1 MKMKLLTPSLAV
13 IGGASW
19 LFASCS
25 DNINSYSSTI
35 APVDDVVYYISG
47 TVYDNFGNTLRNV
60 DVKSD
65 GKGVE
70 TNAQGVYILPVKKSG
85 NHTITFEEDG
95 YLKQSVQVTVPSNA
109 GIFSEVPLSITLS
122 PISTVEITPSVADTT
137 FIVASNNGTLAE
149 AGTNPGNNA
158 PANESAIG
166 LEIPANAVDR
176 RLRVSYYTYPTEVM
190 TAQPGSNEIT
200 LGAINITPDINSFKD
215 GKKAQINIS
224 NPIPGTYF
232 SNLTLINVGKNE
244 KITAPYNAATNEYA
258 AEISHFS
265 DWAFLVPV
273 QTSFTRGED
282 VKNID
287 IDNSG
292 NSQTLKDKE
301 INYSFT
307 NGWEV
312 TDCSD
317 PSMKAV
323 LTRLVTNYKGYKPGV
338 NRQTRTEKINVS
350 AGGILRFTY
359 TQNNRTEVYTFNFAN
374 NKNVTL
380 TVKQYLDLTTGFLYV
395 GHSGGSGE

>member
-1 MKMKLLTPSLAV
+1 MKLLTPSLAV

-19 LFASCS
+19 LLASCS

-35 APVDDVVYYISG
+35 APVDEVVYYISG

-65 GKGVE
+65 GREVE

-85 NHTITFEEDG
+85 NHTITFEEEG
-95 YLKQSVQVTVPSNA
+95 YLRQSIQVSVPSNA
-109 GIFSEVPLSITLS
+109 GIFSEVPLSVTLS
-122 PISTVEITPSVADTT
+122 PISTVEITPSTADTT

-166 LEIPANAVDR
+166 LEIPANATDKK
-176 RLRVSYYTYPTEVM
+176 LRVSYYTYPTEVM
-190 TAQPGSNEIT
+190 TAQPGSNEIA
-200 LGAINITPDINSFKD
+200 LGAVNISPDIDSFKD
-215 GKKAQINIS
+215 GKKVKINVS

-232 SNLTLINVGKNE
+232 SNLSLINVGKNE
-244 KITAPYNAATNEYA
+244 KISAPYNAATNEYA
-258 AEISHFS
+258 AEINHFS

-273 QTSFTRGED
+273 QTTFTPGEN

-287 IDNSG
+287 TDNSG
-292 NSQTLKDKE
+292 NTQTLRNKE

-312 TDCSD
+312 TACSD
-317 PSMKAV
+317 PSMQAV
-323 LTRLVTNYKGYKPGV
+323 LTRLITNYKGFKPGV
-338 NRQTRTEKINVS
+338 TTQARTEKVNVT

-359 TQNNRTEVYTFNFAN
+359 TQNYRTEVYTFSFAD